1 MGKYDAYTNLERPV
15 SKKHGR
21 MLRENRAK
29 QFAPFAAVKGHTE
42 AIHAKEKVVVP
53 RRILSEDAADLL
65 NRKLLQIQKNDIVT
79 AVYYSEEDC
88 QYLQVTG
95 MLARIDFISHVLQVV
110 ETEILFDHL
119 YDLQI
124 EGRK

>member
-1 MGKYDAYTNLERPV
+1 MGKYDAYTNLEKPV

-29 QFAPFAAVKGHTE
+29 QFTPFAAVKGHTE
-42 AIHAKEKVVVP
+42 AIRSKEKIVVP
-53 RRILSEDAADLL
+53 RRILSEDAAELL
-65 NRKLLQIQKNDIVT
+65 NRNLLRLQKNDIVT
-79 AVYYSEEDC
+79 AVYYSEEDL

-95 MLARIDFISHVLQVV
+95 MVARIDRISHILQVV

-119 YDLQI
+119 YELQI

>member
-1 MGKYDAYTNLERPV
+1 MGKYDAYTNLEPPV

-21 MLRENRAK
+21 MLRQNRAK
-29 QFAPFAAVKGHTE
+29 QFAPFAAVKGHAE
-42 AIHAKEKVVVP
+42 AIRSKEKIIVP
-53 RRILSEDAADLL
+53 RRILSEDAAELL

-95 MLARIDFISHVLQVV
+95 MVAKIDFTCYVLQVV

-119 YDLQI
+119 YDLQM
-124 EGRK
+124 ERSE